1 MPSCSTDPEGFPF
14 DPAETARLS
23 RLRLARDYLQ
33 IRKWHRDATSPR
45 DLAYYGKHKDVAFKL
60 LSKAME
66 AEATLYVDDVILRRD
81 VTGDITVL
89 ERRKGFLTEDEKR
102 AKREAR
108 KK

>member
-1 MPSCSTDPEGFPF
+1 
-14 DPAETARLS
+14 
-23 RLRLARDYLQ
+23 
-33 IRKWHRDATSPR
+33 
-45 DLAYYGKHKDVAFKL
+45 
-60 LSKAME
+60 ME

-89 ERRKGFLTEDEKR
+89 DRRKGFLTEDEKR